1 MTAAKGGLKTPHHR
15 DRKEDPMRSLTF
27 RIFGTAV
34 FATMAISLA
43 VASPVDAQAKPQM
56 INLNMGSTS
65 STSAVYAWCVA
76 TANVI
81 NKANLGLNVTVVES
95 GAALDNLRKLKD
107 GSFDF
112 ALSIDIPSAMQM
124 HQGVDAFKG
133 QPWPDVRVLFIRNVT
148 TDRIYVRKDSGV
160 KTFTDLSGKR
170 FSPGIP
176 GASSTLYMMKFDEVL
191 KAKINFMPGALGDS
205 INAFQ
210 SNKIVGLQKTSP
222 VNAIDASLIEVNMTT
237 PITVI
242 GFTKEDTEKIRKM
255 YPYIPFIETPK
266 GAIAQLPEAGPMY
279 ELAPIVG
286 AMASKSLP
294 EDVVYKIVKTYYE
307 GLEEVSASYPSVK
320 GWNPISDLFKYVPD
334 GAEVPVH
341 VGMVRY
347 AKEKGISVP
356 KRFLP
361 PEYKDN

>member
-1 MTAAKGGLKTPHHR
+1 
-15 DRKEDPMRSLTF
+15 
-27 RIFGTAV
+27 
-34 FATMAISLA
+34 
-43 VASPVDAQAKPQM
+43 
-56 INLNMGSTS
+56 MGSTS

-81 NKANLGLNVTVVES
+81 NKANLGLNVTVIES

-124 HQGVDAFKG
+124 YHGIDAFKG
-133 QPWPDVRVLFIRNVT
+133 KDWKDVRVLFIRNVT
-148 TDRIYVRKDSGV
+148 IDRIYVRKDAGV
-160 KTFTDLSGKR
+160 KSFTELSGKR

-176 GASSTLYMMKFDEVL
+176 GASSTQYMMKFDEVL
-191 KAKINFMPGALGDS
+191 KSRISFMPGALGDS
-205 INAFQ
+205 LNAFQ

-242 GFTKEDTEKIRKM
+242 GFTREDTEKIHKV

-266 GAIAQLPEAGPMY
+266 GGITQVPEAGPMF

-286 AMASKSLP
+286 AMASKDLP
-294 EDVVYKIVKTYYE
+294 EDVVYKIVKAYRE
-307 GLEEVSASYPSVK
+307 GLDEVVASYPSVK
-320 GWNPISDLFKYVPD
+320 GWDPIADMFKYVPE
-334 GAEVPVH
+334 GAEVPAH
-341 VGMVRY
+341 AGMVRY
-347 AKEKGISVP
+347 AREKGISVP

-361 PEYKDN
+361 PEVKDN

>member
-1 MTAAKGGLKTPHHR
+1 
-15 DRKEDPMRSLTF
+15 
-27 RIFGTAV
+27 
-34 FATMAISLA
+34 
-43 VASPVDAQAKPQM
+43 
-56 INLNMGSTS
+56 
-65 STSAVYAWCVA
+65 
-76 TANVI
+76 
-81 NKANLGLNVTVVES
+81 
-95 GAALDNLRKLKD
+95 
-107 GSFDF
+107 
-112 ALSIDIPSAMQM
+112 
-124 HQGVDAFKG
+124 
-133 QPWPDVRVLFIRNVT
+133 
-148 TDRIYVRKDSGV
+148 
-160 KTFTDLSGKR
+160 
-170 FSPGIP
+170 
-176 GASSTLYMMKFDEVL
+176 MMKFDEVL